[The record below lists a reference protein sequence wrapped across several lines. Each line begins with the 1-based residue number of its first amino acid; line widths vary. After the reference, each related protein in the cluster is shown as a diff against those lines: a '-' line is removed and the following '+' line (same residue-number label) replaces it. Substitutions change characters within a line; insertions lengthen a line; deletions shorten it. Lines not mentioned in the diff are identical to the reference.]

1 MILLSYCYNIYNSK
15 FLILLFIVIIL
26 LRFFLS
32 WGRLVQ
38 TVKNVNKFINNIVKI
53 SETADRKLTYF
64 TKVIKISVNTA
75 SIANVDILE

>member
-15 FLILLFIVIIL
+15 FLILLSIVIIF